1 MAEDGAFSPP
11 KPGARD
17 GSNGC
22 RWAELRPQIQ
32 AGRHRRWGPPHG
44 VGPRGGAILIPW
56 KDAKVDYFLMRSG
69 LAGVKDGAVFERLV
83 FSKTGYD
90 TRREFGALRRG
101 FQPGILV
108 RDQPDSSLRARPV
121 LPEMVGHE
129 PDRT

>member
-1 MAEDGAFSPP
+1 M
-11 KPGARD
+11 
-17 GSNGC
+17 
-22 RWAELRPQIQ
+22 
-32 AGRHRRWGPPHG
+32 
-44 VGPRGGAILIPW
+44 PRLII
-56 KDAKVDYFLMRSG
+56 FLMRSG

-129 PDRT
+129 PDRTQVPGLARDMGARVTVHEEVIRNHMTGVPAECDMILGRQRAQERGHRPGVAA